1 MKIILSCALPVVAFF
16 LSVASASASEKVQ
29 VQASPDFRV
38 AVVSADKPDAE
49 RRAVQDAMGASL
61 AASLSRQC
69 NGKVNVKMVPSEV
82 YRSVTDLS
90 AGNFDAI
97 LFIGETLP
105 SAYRKAEFATSRA
118 VSDIGVPIQV
128 FHMVVRSDDPS
139 LTKMAS
145 AAFESAMISPRFVE
159 VLTHAASMKVS
170 ANSR

>member
-1 MKIILSCALPVVAFF
+1 MKTLLSYALPVLAVL

-38 AVVSADKPDAE
+38 AVVATEKPDAD

-69 NGKVNVKMVPSEV
+69 NGKVNVKMVD
-82 YRSVTDLS
+82 TDLNRGLTELS
-90 AGNFDAI
+90 SGSFDAV
-97 LFIGETLP
+97 LYIGETLP
-105 SAYRKAEFATSRA
+105 TAFHKPEFATSRA
-118 VSDIGVPIQV
+118 VSEIGVPIQI
-128 FHMVVRSDDPS
+128 FHLVVRSEDPL

-145 AAFESAMISPRFVE
+145 SAFESAMVSPRFLE

-170 ANSR
+170 ANTR